1 MTHSNDD
8 DFELR
13 FEPKMAQF
21 SLDLVEKVLLKCL
34 KSAQRIEP
42 RPLGWNTCPEII
54 SYDSEPQHDLEQK
67 NSKC

>member
-21 SLDLVEKVLLKCL
+21 SLDLVEKGLLKSVKNRL
-34 KSAQRIEP
+34 KESNPGLWDETRV
-42 RPLGWNTCPEII
+42 R
-54 SYDSEPQHDLEQK
+54 K
-67 NSKC
+67 